1 VGELGIALIG
11 YGHWGPNLAR
21 SLDAVHGTA
30 LRAVCVR
37 TERGASAVA
46 AARLGIEATTDLGR
60 LLERPDVDV
69 VVVATPAPSHAEL
82 ARKALLAGKHVM
94 VEKPLATSLAAARD
108 VITLAAERGR
118 TLMVGHVY
126 VYHPVVRRLAELL
139 SAGDLGDLVCVAS
152 ERGNPTGTPADGSV
166 LWNLAPHDLSIVV
179 HLLGPDARRV
189 SARAPGLAREG
200 SEELIFL
207 TIELAS
213 GALVEIQV
221 SWIAPTKTR
230 RMTFTGS
237 AAIAVFDELAR
248 EPLGV
253 FARRDGEPPER
264 LDVPPPAAVE
274 PLHAQWEE
282 FVSAVREG
290 REPVTGAR
298 HALAVQRLA
307 EAAKRSLARG
317 GADVVPA
324 ADS

>member
-1 VGELGIALIG
+1 VGELGIALVG

-21 SLDAVHGTA
+21 SLDDVRGAA

-37 TERGASAVA
+37 TERGASA

-60 LLERPDVDV
+60 VLERSDVDV
-69 VVVATPAPSHAEL
+69 AVVATPAPSHAEL
-82 ARKALLAGKHVM
+82 ARRALLAGKHVM

-108 VITLAAERGR
+108 LITLAADRGR

-139 SAGDLGDLVCVAS
+139 SAGDLGELVCVAS

-179 HLLGPDARRV
+179 RLLGADARRV
-189 SARAPGLAREG
+189 SARTPELAREG
-200 SEELIFL
+200 SEELVFL

-237 AAIAVFDELAR
+237 AALAVFDELAA

-253 FARRDGEPPER
+253 FARRHGEPPER
-264 LDVPPPAAVE
+264 LAIAPPAAFE
-274 PLHAQWEE
+274 PLHAQWDEL
-282 FVSAVREG
+282 VSAVSEG

-307 EAAKRSLARG
+307 DAATRSLARR

-324 ADS
+324 ADF

>member
-1 VGELGIALIG
+1 VEELGIALVG

-21 SLDAVHGTA
+21 SLDDVHGAA

-37 TERGASAVA
+37 TERGASA
-46 AARLGIEATTDLGR
+46 AARLGMEATTDLGR
-60 LLERPDVDV
+60 VLERSDVDV
-69 VVVATPAPSHAEL
+69 AVVATPAPSHAEL
-82 ARKALLAGKHVM
+82 ARRALLAGKHVM

-108 VITLAAERGR
+108 LITLAADRGR

-166 LWNLAPHDLSIVV
+166 LWNLAPHDMSIVV
-179 HLLGPDARRV
+179 HLLGGDARRV
-189 SARAPGLAREG
+189 SARTPEVAREG
-200 SEELIFL
+200 GEELVFL

-237 AAIAVFDELAR
+237 AAIAVFDELAA
-248 EPLGV
+248 EPLEV
-253 FARRDGEPPER
+253 FARRNGEPPER
-264 LDVPPPAAVE
+264 LAIPPPAAIE

-282 FVSAVREG
+282 LVSAVREG

-307 EAAKRSLARG
+307 EAATRSLAR

-324 ADS
+324 ADP